1 MFLMK
6 FSSKHK
12 ASGKKYLLGKCS
24 LKKELIIRLT
34 VLEETLKLEA
44 ISFSEIFF
52 CNSRVI
58 ANLISLE
65 IQQNLLTK
73 VVSAMKDLEQF
84 LQRNLCFFNLKRGLK
99 AAIFKSLILEIL
111 YPHLIIF
118 LL

>member
-52 CNSRVI
+52 CNSRII

-84 LQRNLCFFNLKRGLK
+84 LRSKEIFLSS
-99 AAIFKSLILEIL
+99 IFKRFMIECI
-111 YPHLIIF
+111 
-118 LL
+118 

>member
-1 MFLMK
+1 M
-6 FSSKHK
+6 
-12 ASGKKYLLGKCS
+12 
-24 LKKELIIRLT
+24 KKELIIRLT

-52 CNSRVI
+52 YNSRVI

-73 VVSAMKDLEQF
+73 VVSALKDLEQF
-84 LQRNLCFFNLKRGLK
+84 LQRNLCFFNLK